1 MEFNK
6 SIQSAFELYQSGKL
20 EDAENIARE
29 LLKGHPDNTEVLHLL
44 GLVFYKRGDYDLALK
59 NIRKV
64 LRLDPNNSDAYYDLG
79 NVLHDK
85 GQTAKSLTNYR
96 KAIKLNPKYVEAYNN
111 MGIAFQDNMQLDK
124 ALGCY
129 KKALNID
136 PNYAQAH
143 NNLGVAFQE
152 KGQLDEAITHFQQ
165 ALLLRPDYANAYN
178 NLVDAVQ
185 GKEHDNKHKS
195 TKNIIYA
202 IYRCYYGEDFIQES
216 IRSITDYVDKIFV
229 FVDKAPWGN
238 DSECIYKGESI
249 KFPKTFDNV
258 VEKIREMNNSKIE
271 LVFEHQDVTDNQ
283 VTHLVNNTILPNH
296 EKPSIILSLEVDHVF
311 HSEQIKKAIDEF
323 IEKDYVFATTG
334 QIEIWKGFKH
344 RLPDRPN
351 RVGVVFC
358 NLSKLDKMPE
368 TLKHGGILV
377 MPKLSAYVNNFSFAV
392 SDKVM
397 YWKHLLSIAL
407 ARKAGDV
414 VPYENWYEEKWL
426 KWDYVSNN
434 ENLGVSDQLKI
445 ERAIPYDVND
455 LPELIKEKFS
465 N

>member
-20 EDAENIARE
+20 EDAENIALE
-29 LLKGHPDNTEVLHLL
+29 LLKGHPDNTEVLHLS
-44 GLVFYKRGDYDLALK
+44 GLIFYKCGNYALALK
-59 NIRKV
+59 NIRKA

-85 GQTAKSLTNYR
+85 GQVAKALTNYR
-96 KAIKLNPKYVEAYNN
+96 KAVKLNPKFVEAYNN
-111 MGIAFQDNMQLDK
+111 MGIAFQDNVQLEK
-124 ALGCY
+124 AINSY

-136 PNYAQAH
+136 PTYAEAH

-152 KGQLDEAITHFQQ
+152 KGRLDEAITHFQQ
-165 ALLLRPDYANAYN
+165 ALLLRPDYASAYN

-185 GKEHDNKHKS
+185 GKGHDDKQKS
-195 TKNIIYA
+195 RKNIIYA

-229 FVDKAPWGN
+229 FVDNSPSGST
-238 DSECIYKGESI
+238 SECIYKGEII

-258 VEKIREMNNSKIE
+258 VEKIKGMNNPKIE
-271 LVFEHQDVTDNQ
+271 LVFDHQDLADNQ
-283 VTHLVNNTILPNH
+283 VTHFVNDIILPNH
-296 EKPSIILSLEVDHVF
+296 EKPSIILSFEVDHVF

-334 QIEIWKGFKH
+334 QIEIWKELKY

-351 RVGVVFC
+351 RVGAVFC
-358 NLSKLDKMPE
+358 NLSKLDRMPE

-377 MPKLSAYVNNFSFAV
+377 MPKLSAYVHNFSFAV

-407 ARKAGDV
+407 ARKTGDA
-414 VPYENWYEEKWL
+414 VPYENWYEERWL
-426 KWDYVSNN
+426 KWDYASNN

-445 ERAIPYDVND
+445 ERAILYDVND
-455 LPELIKEKFS
+455 LPEIIKEKYS